1 MSIDDDDDY
10 DDGDVGWRQTE
21 EQLNTVIG
29 SDSGGNLIV
38 GGRRGCAARPMRLAF
53 TREEQT
59 ASECHHRLSVVRG
72 GGGRQVYS
80 LNIFLCTNRLW

>member
-1 MSIDDDDDY
+1 MVTPMSRCRLDDIDDDDY

-38 GGRRGCAARPMRLAF
+38 GGRRGWCGAADA
-53 TREEQT
+53 TGVHE
-59 ASECHHRLSVVRG
+59 G
-72 GGGRQVYS
+72 G
-80 LNIFLCTNRLW
+80 TNG